1 MAPPSCTKRP
11 RKSSDIAEV
20 PPAVSACLIF
30 DIRTQRQGRLF
41 VQGKADLQGHLPI
54 AYLSVLDPSTGL
66 RHLKPAHVAD
76 RLFGAR
82 QCIMY
87 RLLKPVRRRTNYF
100 DLFVNVI
107 RHALIISQFAMEHNK
122 KPGKERRSPLARP

>member
-1 MAPPSCTKRP
+1 VNCR
-11 RKSSDIAEV
+11 
-20 PPAVSACLIF
+20 SARRSERLSLIF
-30 DIRTQRQGRLF
+30 DIRTQRLAGLF
-41 VQGKADLQGHLPI
+41 VQGKADFQGHLPI
-54 AYLSVLDPSTGL
+54 AYLSVLDPSAGL
-66 RHLKPAHVAD
+66 GHLKPSHVAD

-82 QCIMY
+82 QCILY

-107 RHALIISQFAMEHNK
+107 RHALIISRFAMEHNK